1 MLTCNDAYRDH
12 DRDVVRCDDVVRFVP
27 PNRRRPYR
35 LTAAGAAAA
44 HPAALPRGLD

>member
-1 MLTCNDAYRDH
+1 MTRIVIMIVMSC
-12 DRDVVRCDDVVRFVP
+12 VVMMWCGFVP
-27 PNRRRPYR
+27 PNWRRPYR